1 MLQSNK
7 WVKKNIWLIKKK
19 VNKVVYKTKKDLG

>member
-7 WVKKNIWLIKKK
+7 WVKKNISLIKK

>member
-7 WVKKNIWLIKKK
+7 WVKKIFHWFKK